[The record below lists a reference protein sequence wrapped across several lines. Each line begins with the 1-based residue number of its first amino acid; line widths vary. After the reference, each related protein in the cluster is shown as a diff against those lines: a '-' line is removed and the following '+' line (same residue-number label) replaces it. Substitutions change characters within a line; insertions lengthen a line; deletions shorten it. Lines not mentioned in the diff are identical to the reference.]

1 MNNNYGDECIFNDC
15 IIIDGELLHCNANGN
30 IVIYPIV
37 ERIKA
42 DENNGYTAFQE
53 CTITSLEIPRS
64 LKEIYPNTFSVQF
77 EPIQIHYMGT
87 KKEFESITGKVNLL
101 KCIPMNSVVSCLD
114 GVWDIPDILVEN
126 KIIMACLNKTATSI
140 TVSEG
145 PEILLEYAL
154 EDLPMLQSIT
164 LPESML
170 AIDNYAAVNCPE
182 LTEVYIPSGINFKQ
196 IPKHAFEAH
205 THIKKHIYNW

>member
-1 MNNNYGDECIFNDC
+1 MNNNYGDEIIFNESR
-15 IIIDGELLHCNANGN
+15 IIDGELLHCYANGN

-77 EPIQIHYMGT
+77 ESIQIHYMGT

-140 TVSEG
+140 TVPEG
-145 PEILLEYAL
+145 PEILLEYSF
-154 EDLPMLQSIT
+154 EDLPQLQSLT
-164 LPESML
+164 LPESIL
-170 AIDNYAAVNCPE
+170 AIDNFAAVDCPS

-196 IPKHAFEAH
+196 IPAKAFESQ
-205 THIKKHIYNW
+205 THVKKYIYNW